1 MRSGEERT
9 NGARRGFDGY
19 SSKCQT
25 PVSGDARVSAF
36 PFLMTEEEGNGGERG
51 EGKERK
57 RKREEREMRDE
68 QGAFG
73 GKALPK
79 SCGV

>member
-1 MRSGEERT
+1 M
-9 NGARRGFDGY
+9 
-19 SSKCQT
+19 K
-25 PVSGDARVSAF
+25 
-36 PFLMTEEEGNGGERG
+36 EEEGNGGERG
-51 EGKERK
+51 EGKERE

-79 SCGV
+79 SCGG